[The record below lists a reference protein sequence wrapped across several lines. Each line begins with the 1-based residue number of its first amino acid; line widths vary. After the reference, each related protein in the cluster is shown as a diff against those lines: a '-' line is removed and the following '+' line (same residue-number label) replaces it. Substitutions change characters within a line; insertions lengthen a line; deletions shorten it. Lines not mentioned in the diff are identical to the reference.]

1 LYRVFTG
8 SISSG
13 VIAVSGVF
21 RGIAKMKTETLQKK
35 ILFSFFLVI
44 GVMGLSI
51 AILRTYV
58 IKVDIIDRAQTQVK
72 NDLKAAREVFDNELE
87 MMQKMFSLLPSNDHV
102 IELREKLGLDYLRVA
117 TLENKTRVL
126 SKIAQLAFSGK
137 SLGASRIIDKD
148 ELLEMGEEFYKRSEI
163 EIRFTQKAKST
174 TKKILDKAMVLEYAM
189 PLVTEQGQVKSVIY
203 GGKIINRDFALV
215 DRIRDLVFE
224 NKIYDAKPLGTVTI
238 FLDDVRI
245 TTNVLDSQGN
255 RAIGTRVSERVYD
268 TVVKNALTWVD
279 RAFVVTD
286 WYLTAYEPIRDVQG
300 AIIGI
305 LYVGILE
312 KPFSDITR
320 NVLFVLVAIVSFSSI
335 LAAILGYVLAATIT
349 KPLTQM
355 LEATSRISGGHLE
368 HRVENRASVKELD
381 ELARSFNEMAAKLH
395 ERDMSLQ
402 VSNDKLAELNKSYL
416 DLIGFVAHELK
427 NILSS
432 TILNAYT
439 VKDGFLGM
447 INFKQRKA
455 LDSVAR
461 NLDYFASTIK
471 NFLNLS
477 RIEKHELSLNRLEL
491 SIKDDILSLSLES
504 FLREA
509 NEKNIRIINSIPEG
523 LKIKGDS
530 DLLQIVF
537 NNLIA
542 NAVKYGRPGGQ
553 IILSA
558 RELPQSIEIE
568 VYNDAR
574 PIQAE
579 DINKLFQKFSR
590 LSYAEN
596 KKERGTGL
604 GLFITKEII
613 EKHGGRIWVEPRL
626 EGNAFIFGLMK
637 I

>member
-1 LYRVFTG
+1 
-8 SISSG
+8 
-13 VIAVSGVF
+13 
-21 RGIAKMKTETLQKK
+21 MKTETLQKK

>member
-1 LYRVFTG
+1 
-8 SISSG
+8 
-13 VIAVSGVF
+13 
-21 RGIAKMKTETLQKK
+21 MKTETLQKK

-44 GVMGLSI
+44 GVMALSI
-51 AILRTYV
+51 AVLRTYV

-72 NDLKAAREVFDNELE
+72 NDLKAARAVFDNEID
-87 MMQKMFSLLPSNDHV
+87 MMQKMFSMLPAADRV
-102 IELREKLGLDYLRVA
+102 VELKERLGLDYLRVA
-117 TLENKTRVL
+117 TREDKARLKSE
-126 SKIAQLAFSGK
+126 IARLAFSGR

-148 ELLEMGEEFYKRSEI
+148 ELLEIGPRFYERSEI

-174 TKKILDKAMVLEYAM
+174 TKKILDKAMALEYAM
-189 PLVTEQGQVKSVIY
+189 PVVNERGQVTSVIY
-203 GGKIINRDFALV
+203 GGKIINRDYALV

-224 NKIYDAKPLGTVTI
+224 NKLYDAKPLGTVTI

-245 TTNVLDSQGN
+245 TTNVLDALGN

-268 TVVKNALTWVD
+268 TVVKQAKTWVD

-286 WYLTAYEPIRDVQG
+286 WYLTAYEPIRDVHG

-320 NVLFVLVAIVSFSSI
+320 NVLFVLVAIVLFSSI
-335 LAAILGYVLAATIT
+335 LAAVLGYILAATIT
-349 KPLTQM
+349 SPLTQM
-355 LEATSRISGGHLE
+355 LEATSRISGGQLE
-368 HRVENRASVKELD
+368 FRVENKASVKELD
-381 ELARSFNEMAAKLH
+381 ELAQSFNEMAAKLH
-395 ERDMSLQ
+395 ERDMSLK
-402 VSNDKLAELNKSYL
+402 VSNDKLEELNKSYL

-439 VKDGFLGM
+439 VRDGFLGM

-455 LDSVAR
+455 LDSVTR

-477 RIEKHELSLNRLEL
+477 RIEKHELNVNSLEL
-491 SIKDDILSLSLES
+491 SVKDDLFNVSLEA

-509 NEKNIRIINSIPEG
+509 MEKNIRIINSIPAG

-530 DLLQIVF
+530 DLLQIVS
-537 NNLIA
+537 NNLVA
-542 NAVKYGRPGGQ
+542 NAVKYGKPGGQ
-553 IILSA
+553 IIVSA
-558 RELPQSIEIE
+558 LEFPESVKIE
-568 VYNDAR
+568 VYNDSR
-574 PIQAE
+574 PIQAK
-579 DINKLFQKFSR
+579 DIDKLFQKFSR
-590 LSYAEN
+590 LNYAEN

-613 EKHGGRIWVEPRL
+613 EKHGGRIWVEPRS
-626 EGNAFIFGLMK
+626 EGNAFIFELTK

>member
-1 LYRVFTG
+1 
-8 SISSG
+8 
-13 VIAVSGVF
+13 
-21 RGIAKMKTETLQKK
+21 MKTETLQKK

-51 AILRTYV
+51 ALLRTYV

-72 NDLKAAREVFDNELE
+72 NDLKAARAVFDNELD
-87 MMQKMFSLLPSNDHV
+87 MMQKMFSMLPAADRV
-102 IELREKLGLDYLRVA
+102 VELKERLGLDYLRVA
-117 TLENKTRVL
+117 TLENKASLKSEVAR
-126 SKIAQLAFSGK
+126 LAFSGR
-137 SLGASRIIDKD
+137 SLGASRIIDKE
-148 ELLEMGEEFYKRSEI
+148 ELLEIGAEFFKRSEI
-163 EIRFTQKAKST
+163 EIRFTQQAKST
-174 TKKILDKAMVLEYAM
+174 TKKILDKAMALEYAM
-189 PLVTEQGQVKSVIY
+189 PVVNERGQITSVIY

-215 DRIRDLVFE
+215 DKIRDLVFE
-224 NKIYDAKPLGTVTI
+224 NKFYDAKPLGTVTI

-245 TTNVLDSQGN
+245 TTNVLDAQGN

-268 TVVKNALTWVD
+268 TVVKRAKSWVD

-286 WYLTAYEPIRDVQG
+286 WYLTAYEPIRDVDG

-312 KPFSDITR
+312 KPFSDIAR
-320 NVLFVLVAIVSFSSI
+320 NVLFVLVAIVLFSSI
-335 LAAILGYVLAATIT
+335 LAAVLGYVLAATIT
-349 KPLTQM
+349 SPLTQM
-355 LEATSRISGGHLE
+355 LEATSRISGGELE
-368 HRVENRASVKELD
+368 FRVENKASVKELD

-395 ERDMSLQ
+395 ERDISLK
-402 VSNDKLAELNKSYL
+402 VSSDKLAQLNKSYL

-439 VKDGFLGM
+439 VRDGFLGM
-447 INFKQRKA
+447 VNFKQRKA
-455 LDSVAR
+455 LDSITR

-477 RIEKHELSLNRLEL
+477 RIEKQEMSLKRAELSV
-491 SIKDDILSLSLES
+491 KDDIFSISLEA
-504 FLREA
+504 FMREA
-509 NEKNIRIINSIPEG
+509 NEKNIMVTNSIPNG

-530 DLLQIVF
+530 DLLQIVA

-542 NAVKYGRPGGQ
+542 NAVKYGQNGGR
-553 IILSA
+553 IIVSA
-558 RELPQSIEIE
+558 VELTESVRIE

-574 PIQAE
+574 PIQAQ
-579 DINKLFQKFSR
+579 DSDKLFQKFSR
-590 LSYAEN
+590 LNYAETR
-596 KKERGTGL
+596 KERGTGL

-613 EKHGGRIWVEPRL
+613 EKHGGRIWVEPRS
-626 EGNAFIFGLMK
+626 EGNAFIFELSK